1 MSRSAILP
9 AIPLSRPDAVIL
21 ASTLL
26 WGTFWIP
33 LRMLESSGLAG
44 GAATTVSLFLGAA
57 LLLPL
62 ALWRSRALF
71 RLGRAGVMAG
81 FLLALALALY
91 AEGLLRGQV
100 ARVTL
105 LFYLTPVWSVLL
117 GRLLLAEP
125 ITRRRIATILLG
137 LCGMAVVFGADA
149 GLPLPRGLGDWMG
162 LISGMAWAFC
172 AVALHRTVQKGVFD
186 RVFLC
191 FLFLGPLF
199 FLLTLLPGSR
209 AAMAVDFGLAA
220 PSLLWLAAFAGAW
233 LIPVAAMTVYGA
245 SRIDPGRL
253 AIFLMFEVV
262 IAMATAAILID
273 EPFGS
278 REVAGACLILGAS
291 LCELLPLRRRTPLG
305 GL

>member
-1 MSRSAILP
+1 MTRSAILP
-9 AIPLSRPDAVIL
+9 AKSLARADGVIL

-33 LRMLESSGLAG
+33 LRALETSGLVG
-44 GAATTVSLFLGAA
+44 GAATTASLFLGAA
-57 LLLPL
+57 LLLPY
-62 ALWRSRALF
+62 ALWRGRGLF
-71 RLGRAGVMAG
+71 GLGRAGVLAG

-125 ITRRRIATILLG
+125 ITARRIATILLG
-137 LCGMAVVFGADA
+137 LGGMATVFGADA
-149 GLPLPRGLGDWMG
+149 GLPLPRNLGDWMG
-162 LISGMAWAFC
+162 LISGMVWAFC
-172 AVALHRTVQKGVFD
+172 AVALNRTVEKSVFD
-186 RVFLC
+186 RTFLS

-209 AAMAVDFGLAA
+209 AAMAVDFGLAT
-220 PSLLWLAAFAGAW
+220 PSLLWLGAFAGAW

-245 SRIDPGRL
+245 SRVDPGRL
-253 AIFLMFEVV
+253 AIFLMFEVI

-273 EPFGS
+273 EPFGP
-278 REVAGACLILGAS
+278 REVIGGCLILSAS

-305 GL
+305 RL

>member
-1 MSRSAILP
+1 MRARSLAR
-9 AIPLSRPDAVIL
+9 ADGVIL

-33 LRMLESSGLAG
+33 LRALEASGLVG
-44 GAATTVSLFLGAA
+44 GAATTASLFLGAA
-57 LLLPL
+57 LLLPY
-62 ALWRSRALF
+62 ALWRGRGLF
-71 RLGRAGVMAG
+71 KLGRAGVLAG

-91 AEGLLRGQV
+91 SEGLLRGQV

-117 GRLLLAEP
+117 GRMLLAEP
-125 ITRRRIATILLG
+125 ITARRIATILLG
-137 LCGMAVVFGADA
+137 FGGMATVFGADA
-149 GLPLPRGLGDWMG
+149 GLPLPRNLGDWMG
-162 LISGMAWAFC
+162 LVSGMVWAFC
-172 AVALHRTVQKGVFD
+172 AVALNRTAEQGVFD
-186 RVFLC
+186 RVFLS

-209 AAMAVDFGLAA
+209 AAMAADFGLPA
-220 PSLLWLAAFAGAW
+220 PSLLWLGAFAGAW

-253 AIFLMFEVV
+253 AIFLMFEVI

-273 EPFGS
+273 EPFGL
-278 REVAGACLILGAS
+278 REVVGGCLILSAS
-291 LCELLPLRRRTPLG
+291 LCELLPFRRRTPLG
-305 GL
+305 EL